1 LNVNL
6 TPPPEREFPAARLEQ
21 RRQQLVSLIDAER
34 HPLPRRP
41 LYRRPWPVAVG
52 AVAAAAVVAILV
64 TTVLSAGNGDTLS
77 SAGRYIRP
85 LPLAKK
91 SEGGRKLAT
100 IVLLRAAR
108 TAANQPAATP
118 GPDQYIYT
126 KSETFYEAVEEG
138 PEGPVA
144 ISFRP
149 STREIWIRPDGSGR
163 IREVEGHEVFPTYVD
178 AAYAYQH
185 TPRNI
190 LEAHTSDDVEG
201 PGGLGYT
208 DLSNVP
214 TDPAKIKQLIES
226 GKFGGHPGNAEVFTI
241 IGDLLRE
248 TAAPPALRAALYTL
262 ASQLPGVQLIG
273 PTHDQ
278 LGRPG
283 TGVAYVSRGL
293 RDELIF
299 DPQTSGLLG
308 EQQSVVERTKDN
320 PFPPGSVIG
329 WAAYLASG
337 VVDSDT
343 ATTSAMP

>member
-1 LNVNL
+1 MNVNL

-21 RRQQLVSLIDAER
+21 RRQQLVSLIAAG
-34 HPLPRRP
+34 PQPRRP
-41 LYRRPWPVAVG
+41 LYRRPWPVAAI
-52 AVAAAAVVAILV
+52 AVASAAVVAILL
-64 TTVLSAGNGDTLS
+64 TAVLPAGSGDSLS
-77 SAGRYIRP
+77 SAGRYIQP
-85 LPLAKK
+85 LPFAKK

-163 IREVEGHEVFPTYVD
+163 IREAEGHEVFPTYAD

-190 LEAHTSDDVEG
+190 LGAHTADDVER

-208 DLSNVP
+208 DLSNLP
-214 TDPAKIKQLIES
+214 TDPVQLKQQIENRTIE
-226 GKFGGHPGNAEVFTI
+226 GGTPGDAETFTI

-248 TAAPPALRAALYTL
+248 TAAPPAVRSALYTI
-262 ASQLPGVQLIG
+262 ASQLPGVQLVG

-278 LGRPG
+278 LGRSG

-308 EQQSVVERTKDN
+308 EQQSVVERSKDN